1 MPTYVYW
8 GDDEYQL
15 AQAVNKL
22 EQKLV
27 DPAWREFNY
36 TKIVANTEEK
46 VSDGLSQSVTPPF
59 GMGNRLTWL
68 SQTVLATRCSEGLL
82 KEVERTLEC
91 LPENSCLLLTAD
103 QKFDGRIKSTKL
115 LQKNAEFVEFSTIPP
130 WKTDALA
137 QLVRQAAKEIGLPLT
152 DSAVNLL
159 ADAIG
164 NDTRRLYSELH
175 KLQLLRTDDQP
186 LDAAVIAPL
195 IPKSAHNAL
204 QLASA
209 IVKGNSA
216 QALDLLME
224 LINNNEAGLRI
235 VATLTSQ
242 FRLWT
247 WVKVLLEGGERDD
260 SAIATAADL
269 GNPKRVYFLK
279 QELQQVQGKMLI
291 KAMGRILQLEADLK
305 IGREEIPAMQTAIL
319 ELCYLMG
326 RAEKRWCFLM
336 LGRGRLASGR
346 FANIVVSNKLKPNNR
361 NN

>member
-15 AQAVNKL
+15 AQAVSKL

-27 DPAWREFNY
+27 DPAWRDFNY

-46 VSDGLSQSVTPPF
+46 VSDGLSQAVTPPF

-68 SQTVLATRCSEGLL
+68 SQTILATRCSDSLL
-82 KEVERTLEC
+82 KELERTLEC
-91 LPENSCLLLTAD
+91 LPEASCLLITAD

-115 LQKNAEFVEFSTIPP
+115 LQKKADFVEFSTIPP
-130 WKTDALA
+130 WKTDAIA
-137 QLVRQAAKEIGLPLT
+137 QLVRQAAQEIGLALT

-164 NDTRRLYSELH
+164 NDTRRLYSELQ
-175 KLQLLRTDDQP
+175 KLRLLKADDQS
-186 LDAAVIAPL
+186 LDASIIAPL

-204 QLASA
+204 QLATA
-209 IVKGNSA
+209 IIKGNSA

-260 SAIATAADL
+260 SAIAAAADF

-279 QELQQVQGKMLI
+279 QELQQLSGQALI
-291 KAMGRILQLEADLK
+291 KAMARILQLEADLK
-305 IGREEIPAMQTAIL
+305 IGRDEIPTMQTAIL
-319 ELCYLMG
+319 ELCYL
-326 RAEKRWCFLM
+326 
-336 LGRGRLASGR
+336 LGRGENVKR
-346 FANIVVSNKLKPNNR
+346 
-361 NN
+361 